1 MQLMQTKQEVF
12 VYDAP
17 QDEYLRFLESA
28 REWRQ
33 ITYNRDFYFLFWT
46 SGSLELLLLTI
57 NPLGAVSVSNFP
69 TVNVENSKG
78 LYLSDTGYAI
88 LQDNMV
94 GSI

>member
-1 MQLMQTKQEVF
+1 MYLVVWNVEVIIVFEIQLMQTKQEVF

-46 SGSLELLLLTI
+46 SGSL
-57 NPLGAVSVSNFP
+57 
-69 TVNVENSKG
+69 
-78 LYLSDTGYAI
+78 
-88 LQDNMV
+88 
-94 GSI
+94 